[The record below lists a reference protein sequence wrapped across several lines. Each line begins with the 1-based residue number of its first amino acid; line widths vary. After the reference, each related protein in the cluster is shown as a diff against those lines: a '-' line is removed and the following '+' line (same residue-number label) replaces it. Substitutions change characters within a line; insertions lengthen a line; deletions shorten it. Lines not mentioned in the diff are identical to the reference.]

1 MLSLSMKQFIIGEYL
16 AKLQA
21 RRSHALCVPDHHTA
35 IDEERAHHNP
45 PFLPINYARYL
56 PILKHFFSLADSAI
70 NIA

>member
-45 PFLPINYARYL
+45 PFCR
-56 PILKHFFSLADSAI
+56 
-70 NIA
+70 